1 MGVADKYASKMRSFA
16 VTDVDLEVDA
26 RLVDMPIPRKA
37 QVLDLGC
44 GIGSAVNA
52 LRQRGHKAYGIDP
65 SEPALQVAADLF
77 DSSWYRQL
85 RAEDLSDSSLEKL
98 RLPRSYDCIL
108 MAGNVPAF
116 LTPMELQTTFNN
128 AARILTPAGLLVTG
142 TSSQARGGPRDQDIV
157 ADASGLTLH
166 SRFSNWH
173 LRPFNNDL
181 WCVSIYKAPGAPATP
196 DGPDGMFILP
206 FLDTQ
211 RPSRWGSLTATRI
224 ESDSGNGHFSAD
236 DHS

>member
-1 MGVADKYASKMRSFA
+1 MGVADEYASKMRSFA
-16 VTDVDLEVDA
+16 VSGVDLEVDA
-26 RLVDMPIPRKA
+26 RFVDMLIPRRA

-85 RAEDLSDSSLEKL
+85 RAEDLSNSSLEGL
-98 RLPRSYDCIL
+98 RLPLSYECIL

-116 LTPMELQTTFNN
+116 LTPTELQAAFNN
-128 AARILTPAGLLVTG
+128 AARILAPAGLLVTG
-142 TSSQARGGPRDQDIV
+142 TSTQARGGPRDQDNV

-166 SRFSNWH
+166 SRYSNWH
-173 LRPFNNDL
+173 LGPFNNDL
-181 WCVSIYKAPGAPATP
+181 WCVSVYKAPGAPATP
-196 DGPDGMFILP
+196 GGPDGMFVLP
-206 FLDTQ
+206 SLGTQ
-211 RPSRWGSLTATRI
+211 SVR
-224 ESDSGNGHFSAD
+224 
-236 DHS
+236 